1 MTQTKHDF
9 MVLGVNHTTAPV
21 LVRER
26 ITFPGNQDGAVT
38 RLVAQTRGIE
48 ECVILSTCNRAE
60 IIAAVDDSEE
70 VSERLIQLVAQIH
83 GLGADSLI
91 PHLYVKRRSDA
102 VRHVFRVTSS
112 LDSMVLGE
120 PQIVGQVKAAFKRDA
135 AANAT
140 GPLINRLM
148 HRAFFTAKRVRT
160 ETGVALSAVS
170 IAYVAVELAK
180 KILGDLEQS
189 EALLIGAGEMA
200 ELTARHLAGNVR
212 KPIRIINRTI
222 ENACALAAQ
231 FEGTA
236 EPIDRLFEALTTA
249 DVVITSTGSCD
260 PIIMFSDM
268 KAVMKRRRH
277 KPIFIIDIAI
287 PRDIEPRVNDLD
299 GVYLYNIDDLQA
311 VVDENIGE
319 RRAEAEKAGNIV
331 DDEVRKFMNWNM
343 SLEWAPTIVALKNKF
358 EEIRINEIGRLNGR
372 LAELNDTEREAI
384 DILTK
389 SIINK
394 IAHGPISFMKPS
406 LKTSR
411 HNQHIDFVQRVF
423 DLNSFV
429 SGSESEEAQIL
440 DHETDHRN

>member
-1 MTQTKHDF
+1 MTRTKLDF
-9 MVLGVNHTTAPV
+9 IVLGVNHTTAPV

-26 ITFPGNQDGAVT
+26 ITFPGNQDGAVS
-38 RLVAQTRGIE
+38 RLVAQTKGVE

-60 IIAAVDDSEE
+60 VIAAVDDCEE
-70 VSERLIQLVAQIH
+70 VSERLVQLVAQIH
-83 GLGADSLI
+83 GLGANSLM
-91 PHLYVKRRSDA
+91 PHLYVKMKSEA
-102 VRHVFRVTSS
+102 IRHVFRVTSS

-135 AANAT
+135 AANTT

-160 ETGVALSAVS
+160 ETGVALAAVS

-180 KILGDLEQS
+180 KILGELEQCQ
-189 EALLIGAGEMA
+189 ALLIGAGEMA

-222 ENACALAAQ
+222 ENACVLANE

-236 EPIDRLFEALTTA
+236 EPMDRLFDALATA
-249 DVVITSTGSCD
+249 DVVISSTGSCD

-277 KPIFIIDIAI
+277 KPIFMIDIAI

-319 RRAEAEKAGNIV
+319 RLVEAEKAGNIV
-331 DDEVRKFMNWNM
+331 DEEVRKFMNWNR

-358 EEIRINEIGRLNGR
+358 EEIRISEIGRLNGR
-372 LAELNDTEREAI
+372 LAPLSDSERESI

-394 IAHGPISFMKPS
+394 IAHGPISFMKQS

-423 DLNSFV
+423 DLNTFV
-429 SGSESEEAQIL
+429 SGSESEEAQIS

>member
-1 MTQTKHDF
+1 
-9 MVLGVNHTTAPV
+9 
-21 LVRER
+21 
-26 ITFPGNQDGAVT
+26 
-38 RLVAQTRGIE
+38 
-48 ECVILSTCNRAE
+48 
-60 IIAAVDDSEE
+60 
-70 VSERLIQLVAQIH
+70 IH
-83 GLGADSLI
+83 GLRADSLI
-91 PHLYVKRRSDA
+91 PHLYLKKSSDA
-102 VRHVFRVTSS
+102 VKHVFRVTSS

-135 AANAT
+135 AANTT

-160 ETGVALSAVS
+160 ETGVALAAVS

-180 KILGDLEQS
+180 KILGELEEC

-200 ELTARHLAGNVR
+200 ELTARHLAGNVK

-222 ENACALAAQ
+222 QNACVLATQ

-236 EPIDRLFEALTTA
+236 EPMDRLFDALTTV
-249 DVVITSTGSCD
+249 DVVISSTGSCD

-277 KPIFIIDIAI
+277 KPIFMIDIAI

-319 RRAEAEKAGNIV
+319 RVLEAEKAANIV
-331 DDEVRKFMNWNM
+331 EEEVKKFMSWTS
-343 SLEWAPTIVALKNKF
+343 SLQWAPTIVALKNKF
-358 EEIRINEIGRLNGR
+358 EEIRMNEIGRLNGR
-372 LAELNDTEREAI
+372 LTRLSDAEREAI

-394 IAHGPISFMKPS
+394 IAHGPITFMKQS
-406 LKTSR
+406 LKTTR

-423 DLNSFV
+423 DLNTFV
-429 SGSESEEAQIL
+429 SGSESEEAQIS